1 MTIAWIIEYTGKRE
15 SPSVSLGH
23 VTNQSVFHDPYL
35 VSKVI
40 LLPEAVSSGH
50 CLYSLQVTG
59 PQSGGWAEQRAV
71 TPAPARAWALTCNV
85 TFPTNVPAC
94 ARRGGAGRGTSPCTN
109 TDTYLDDP
117 QFSCK
122 QENSGSVT
130 CYICSMEA
138 WRRQVKK
145 LRWQNIRLLSVTRRK
160 LWTQTNI
167 TYSQHSVFFNF
178 EIELRTRLTV
188 QNWDIDTCELGP
200 SHVLNA
206 VHNDNCSPRLGS
218 SSFVPT
224 TFLRQKFYVT
234 NERDGASMVFCRYIR
249 HVCVPAI
256 I

>member
-1 MTIAWIIEYTGKRE
+1 MVRSSFYQRLSA
-15 SPSVSLGH
+15 
-23 VTNQSVFHDPYL
+23 L
-35 VSKVI
+35 VIVCTVYRWQVPNPVAE
-40 LLPEAVSSGH
+40 LSSGQWH
-50 CLYSLQVTG
+50 QHQPG
-59 PQSGGWAEQRAV
+59 PGLWHR
-71 TPAPARAWALTCNV
+71 TCNV

-167 TYSQHSVFFNF
+167 TKGQHTVSFNF

-234 NERDGASMVFCRYIR
+234 NERDGASMVFRRYIR